1 MLESRLSAEQDRIS
15 ALEESVVDAKQDATN
30 SEQLLVEVSQSR
42 HVPHSLVSRPVW
54 AGSGGVMRP

>member
-30 SEQLLVEVSQSR
+30 SEQLLVEVSQSL
-42 HVPHSLVSRPVW
+42 HAPHSLVSRPVW